1 MCLRVEAEL
10 SRVKSKVSRMW
21 KLKKVDLFLIILKN
35 SILTN
40 VDRLHIARCLLGK
53 KINLFLCGDLKSF
66 FFFFCSLLLSIS
78 DSHLDLEVAALVIF
92 KEPLEFKNDLP
103 FLLRHATC
111 HSIPFAPRKRPAS
124 PETVFPLEKLEVE
137 PLVPLKTYNI
147 QALWQR
153 SRDLCII

>member
-1 MCLRVEAEL
+1 MCLRVEAEV

-21 KLKKVDLFLIILKN
+21 KLKKVDLFLIISKN

-53 KINLFLCGDLKSF
+53 KINRFLCGDLKSF
-66 FFFFCSLLLSIS
+66 SSCSLLLSIS
-78 DSHLDLEVAALVIF
+78 DSHLDLEVAALVIL

-111 HSIPFAPRKRPAS
+111 HSIPFALWKRPAS
-124 PETVFPLEKLEVE
+124 PKTVFPLGKLEVE

-147 QALWQR
+147 QALWQQ

>member
-78 DSHLDLEVAALVIF
+78 DSHLDLEVAALVIL

>member
-1 MCLRVEAEL
+1 MCLRAEAEV

-66 FFFFCSLLLSIS
+66 SFCSLLLSIS
-78 DSHLDLEVAALVIF
+78 DSHLDLEVAALVIL

-124 PETVFPLEKLEVE
+124 PETVFPLENLKVE
-137 PLVPLKTYNI
+137 PLVPLETYNI